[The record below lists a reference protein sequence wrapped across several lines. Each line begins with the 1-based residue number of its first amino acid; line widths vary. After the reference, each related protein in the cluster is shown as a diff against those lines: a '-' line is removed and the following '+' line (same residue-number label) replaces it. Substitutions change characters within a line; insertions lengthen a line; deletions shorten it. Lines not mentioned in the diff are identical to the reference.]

1 MSDVMNVTAANS
13 VIDSEIDESNGTEGN
28 ISVDA
33 RVDTTNAGVA
43 VPITAP
49 HIGEAPHQSD
59 DGSLSRLR
67 GRVGEGASHHSDL
80 PSPHPAGEARHP
92 PPQAG
97 EGKKRH
103 NNQPR
108 RDKRDVH
115 GWVVLDK
122 PIGMTST
129 HAVAVV
135 KRLFQAKRAGHAG
148 TLDPLA
154 SGGLPIAMGEATKT
168 VPFVMDGR
176 KRYRFTVRWGQERD
190 TDDTEGRV
198 TQTSDDRPSAAAI
211 RDLLPQFTGRI
222 EQTPPQYSAIKVQGE
237 RAYDLARD
245 GEIVELKPRPVE
257 IHHLTL
263 SDQPDS
269 DHSVFE
275 AECGKGT
282 YVRALAR
289 DIGRILG
296 CYGHICALRRTLVG
310 PFGEADM
317 IPLEQLEAL
326 CDRAASGEGS
336 LADALLPVE
345 TALDDIPAL
354 AVTRADAA
362 RLHRGQA
369 VLLRGRDAPN
379 CSGTVYVTVAGRL
392 LALAEIGNGELIPKR
407 VFNLTGLTA
416 SSGRNESV

>member
-1 MSDVMNVTAANS
+1 MTVTTATKP
-13 VIDSEIDESNGTEGN
+13 IESIADGSNDAEEN
-28 ISVDA
+28 ISSF
-33 RVDTTNAGVA
+33 G
-43 VPITAP
+43 
-49 HIGEAPHQSD
+49 
-59 DGSLSRLR
+59 
-67 GRVGEGASHHSDL
+67 SHHAEKHGHLAQPDDASRSTSL
-80 PSPHPAGEARHP
+80 ATP
-92 PPQAG
+92 PPQGAREQ
-97 EGKKRH
+97 EGGRSNNDPRH
-103 NNQPR
+103 RSQRGTPSRRNNQPR

-129 HAVAVV
+129 QAVAIV

-154 SGGLPIAMGEATKT
+154 SGGLPIALGEATKT

-176 KRYRFTVRWGQERD
+176 KRYRFTVCWGEERD

-198 TQTSDDRPSAAAI
+198 TRTSDIRPAPEAI
-211 RDLLPQFTGRI
+211 RELLPQFTGLI
-222 EQTPPQYSAIKVQGE
+222 EQTPPQYSAIKIQGE

-245 GEIVELKPRPVE
+245 GEVVELKPRSVE
-257 IHHLTL
+257 IFQLNL
-263 SDQPDS
+263 IEQQDESL
-269 DHSVFE
+269 SVFE

-289 DIGRILG
+289 DIGRLLG
-296 CYGHICALRRTLVG
+296 SYGHICALRRTLVG

-416 SSGRNESV
+416 SSARNESV

>member
-1 MSDVMNVTAANS
+1 MTVTTATG
-13 VIDSEIDESNGTEGN
+13 VIDAKSDQSNDTEKN
-28 ISVDA
+28 ISSFDSDRAEKQTDSAEPAQRDQATAPLPNPWIESGAAFPRQAGREQDGAGHRDA
-33 RVDTTNAGVA
+33 RSNNDPRNQG
-43 VPITAP
+43 
-49 HIGEAPHQSD
+49 Q
-59 DGSLSRLR
+59 R
-67 GRVGEGASHHSDL
+67 GKQPR
-80 PSPHPAGEARHP
+80 
-92 PPQAG
+92 Q
-97 EGKKRH
+97 

-129 HAVAVV
+129 QAVAIV

-176 KRYRFTVRWGQERD
+176 KRYRFTVCWGEERD
-190 TDDTEGRV
+190 TDDTEGKV
-198 TQTSDDRPSAAAI
+198 TRSSELRPSTEAI
-211 RDLLPQFTGRI
+211 RERLPQFTGLI
-222 EQTPPQYSAIKVQGE
+222 EQTPPQYSAIKIQGE

-245 GEIVELKPRPVE
+245 GETVELKPRPVE
-257 IHHLTL
+257 IFELNL
-263 SDQPDS
+263 IEQEDDR
-269 DHSVFE
+269 HSVFE

-289 DIGRILG
+289 DIGRLLG
-296 CYGHICALRRTLVG
+296 CYGHICGLRRTLVG

-416 SSGRNESV
+416 SSARNERV

>member
-1 MSDVMNVTAANS
+1 MIANPAHGT
-13 VIDSEIDESNGTEGN
+13 IGTEDADSRDAKKNNFAGLH
-28 ISVDA
+28 SDTSPHQDA
-33 RVDTTNAGVA
+33 RHVNND
-43 VPITAP
+43 P
-49 HIGEAPHQSD
+49 
-59 DGSLSRLR
+59 R
-67 GRVGEGASHHSDL
+67 
-80 PSPHPAGEARHP
+80 AR
-92 PPQAG
+92 QQ
-97 EGKKRH
+97 KS
-103 NNQPR
+103 NQPR
-108 RDKRDVH
+108 RDRRDVH

-129 HAVAVV
+129 QAVAVV

-154 SGGLPIAMGEATKT
+154 SGGLPIALGEATKP

-176 KRYRFTVRWGQERD
+176 KRYRFSVCWGEERD
-190 TDDTEGRV
+190 TDDIEGRAV
-198 TQTSDDRPSAAAI
+198 ATSDSRPTREAI
-211 RDLLPQFTGRI
+211 EALLPRFTGVI
-222 EQTPPQYSAIKVQGE
+222 TQIPPRYSAIKVQGE

-245 GEIVELKPRPVE
+245 GEVVELAPRPVE
-257 IHHLTL
+257 IHHLSL
-263 SDQPDS
+263 VDQPDNNLA
-269 DHSVFE
+269 VFE

-289 DIGRILG
+289 DMGRLLG

-310 PFGEADM
+310 PFGENDM
-317 IPLEQLEAL
+317 ISLDQLEAL
-326 CDRAASGEGS
+326 CHRAASGEGS

-392 LALAEIGNGELIPKR
+392 LALAEVGNGEIIPKR

-416 SSGRNESV
+416 SAGRNERN